1 MIKVNSSQ
9 FNYQYGDQIH
19 FPYSIGSLISYLN
32 SNYEI
37 HNDCKFERTFVF
49 RDKINEYITL
59 CKDTNILL
67 CSCYVWNWE
76 ITAYLAREVKKLNP
90 NCTVIFGGPQV
101 PLVTNDFFKEFPYV
115 DILVHGEGELILK
128 NILTAYMND
137 KDYSQIRGITTK
149 EFTNPPEARI
159 DDLDIIPSPYLTNT
173 IWNLVEKI
181 NGVKWIASWET
192 NRGCPYLCTFCDW
205 GSATATKMRNWAED
219 RLFKEIEWFAD
230 NKIPY
235 IDCCDA
241 NFGIYQDRDKRI
253 ATKLKEETL
262 KKGYPQTFRQS
273 WAKNSSEKIIPIA
286 KELQQAGLLTGVGI
300 ALETL
305 DEETLKIIK
314 RKNIDFDTLSELTD
328 SFDSV
333 NLPTYTEIIRGLPG
347 ESLQSFKDGL
357 EILVSDTKI
366 DSIYIYNCSVLP
378 NAPLNEYGYR
388 KKYEIEMIRS
398 PIFLAHSSIHRRG
411 IDEYEYIVTSSNSFT
426 LEDLKEM
433 FLFSWLII
441 TFHNL
446 GIFEYISKY
455 YHQEK
460 KLSFLGFYEIF
471 LNFCRNKKSIFSD
484 EYNLVN
490 KYIDD
495 GYSGKGWDYYD
506 SDLGEIYWPIEE
518 ATWLHLM
525 SNTKKLTSSIR
536 SFMNYLENNFGYAT
550 DSNILDDLSKFQ
562 VFLLSTKDIK
572 YITKTQTFFFD
583 WKNYFVNEKKLKQDK
598 KVYTYSNMVV
608 ERNDFDWNKK
618 TIWYGRRSQKFKFNP
633 KNLLEENPMVN

>member
-1 MIKVNSSQ
+1 MITIKKATVKDVDKLLPLLFELDSINQTQKEWQSLFKFQWDDQNYCGYVMYDGGKAVGFLGLLFSRRVVNDKPNKFCNITSWIVRKEYRRQ
-9 FNYQYGDQIH
+9 
-19 FPYSIGSLISYLN
+19 SLHLLLPVLELDN
-32 SNYEI
+32 
-37 HNDCKFERTFVF
+37 HT
-49 RDKINEYITL
+49 ITVL
-59 CKDTNILL
+59 TCNAGT
-67 CSCYVWNWE
+67 YF
-76 ITAYLAREVKKLNP
+76 ITKKLGFIDLEIGQR
-90 NCTVIFGGPQV
+90 VIL
-101 PLVTNDFFKEFPYV
+101 PLPFLPKSTPS
-115 DILVHGEGELILK
+115 I
-128 NILTAYMND
+128 NIIFD
-137 KDYSQIRGITTK
+137 HS
-149 EFTNPPEARI
+149 
-159 DDLDIIPSPYLTNT
+159 
-173 IWNLVEKI
+173 
-181 NGVKWIASWET
+181 
-192 NRGCPYLCTFCDW
+192 
-205 GSATATKMRNWAED
+205 
-219 RLFKEIEWFAD
+219 EIE
-230 NKIPY
+230 KL
-235 IDCCDA
+235 
-241 NFGIYQDRDKRI
+241 
-253 ATKLKEETL
+253 LKEETL

-378 NAPLNEYGYR
+378 NAPLNEYDYR

-618 TIWYGRRSQKFKFNP
+618 AIWYGRRSQKFKFNP
-633 KNLLEENPMVN
+633 KNL

>member
-1 MIKVNSSQ
+1 
-9 FNYQYGDQIH
+9 
-19 FPYSIGSLISYLN
+19 
-32 SNYEI
+32 
-37 HNDCKFERTFVF
+37 
-49 RDKINEYITL
+49 
-59 CKDTNILL
+59 
-67 CSCYVWNWE
+67 
-76 ITAYLAREVKKLNP
+76 
-90 NCTVIFGGPQV
+90 
-101 PLVTNDFFKEFPYV
+101 
-115 DILVHGEGELILK
+115 
-128 NILTAYMND
+128 
-137 KDYSQIRGITTK
+137 
-149 EFTNPPEARI
+149 
-159 DDLDIIPSPYLTNT
+159 
-173 IWNLVEKI
+173 
-181 NGVKWIASWET
+181 
-192 NRGCPYLCTFCDW
+192 
-205 GSATATKMRNWAED
+205 
-219 RLFKEIEWFAD
+219 
-230 NKIPY
+230 
-235 IDCCDA
+235 
-241 NFGIYQDRDKRI
+241 
-253 ATKLKEETL
+253 
-262 KKGYPQTFRQS
+262 
-273 WAKNSSEKIIPIA
+273 
-286 KELQQAGLLTGVGI
+286 
-300 ALETL
+300 
-305 DEETLKIIK
+305 
-314 RKNIDFDTLSELTD
+314 
-328 SFDSV
+328 
-333 NLPTYTEIIRGLPG
+333 
-347 ESLQSFKDGL
+347 
-357 EILVSDTKI
+357 
-366 DSIYIYNCSVLP
+366 
-378 NAPLNEYGYR
+378 
-388 KKYEIEMIRS
+388 MIRS

-484 EYNLVN
+484 EYDLVN

-518 ATWLHLM
+518 ATWLHLI

-618 TIWYGRRSQKFKFNP
+618 AIWYGRRSQKFKFNP
-633 KNLLEENPMVN
+633 KNLLEENPMIN